1 MAITAPGL
9 KYEELEQALKR
20 LADNMAKIGINIDPG
35 KVQNQAAYAAV
46 CKEVEEKAKRALPNL
61 KSESKT
67 GHYVPRKNEL
77 KTGVRNDLKNEL
89 KTGGTS
95 EMKNETKTALIP
107 KELTQY
113 LVGKWKGRNVYT
125 ITLQQYIDN
134 EVVCADS
141 DYLWIISDKLD
152 AHRYPYVIDGGDVVF
167 AYDVQMNNFINKTR
181 MPARKKFRF
190 GEAETKTKE
199 TKEKETSSALA
210 RGNTGARRVAER
222 KSVEWYMQHT
232 LDVLNAGMKYGEQRL
247 AQLSGRKFG

>member
-1 MAITAPGL
+1 MAITVPGL
-9 KYEELEQALKR
+9 NYEELEQALKR
-20 LADNMAKIGINIDPG
+20 LADNMAKIGISIDPG

-46 CKEVEEKAKRALPNL
+46 CEEVKEKAKAALPNL
-61 KSESKT
+61 KNS

-77 KTGVRNDLKNEL
+77 KTGHE
-89 KTGGTS
+89 TS
-95 EMKNETKTALIP
+95 RKNETKTLSIP
-107 KELTQY
+107 KELTEY

-134 EVVCADS
+134 EIVCADS

-181 MPARKKFRF
+181 MPARKKFGF
-190 GEAETKTKE
+190 GSSFAGTKKTE
-199 TKEKETSSALA
+199 RPSALA
-210 RGNTGARRVAER
+210 RGITER

-232 LDVLNAGMKYGEQRL
+232 LDVLNAGRKYSEQRL
-247 AQLSGRKFG
+247 AQLSGRKLG

>member
-1 MAITAPGL
+1 MAITVPEPN
-9 KYEELEQALKR
+9 YEELEQALKR
-20 LADNMAKIGINIDPG
+20 LADNMAKIGISINPG

-46 CKEVEEKAKRALPNL
+46 CEEVKEKAKAALL
-61 KSESKT
+61 DSKNS

-77 KTGVRNDLKNEL
+77 KTG
-89 KTGGTS
+89 GIS
-95 EMKNETKTALIP
+95 EMKNETKTEAIP
-107 KELTQY
+107 QELLQY

-167 AYDVQMNNFINKTR
+167 AYDVQMNNFVNKTR
-181 MPARKKFRF
+181 MPARKKFGF
-190 GEAETKTKE
+190 G
-199 TKEKETSSALA
+199 SSKAGPEVKA
-210 RGNTGARRVAER
+210 KQESNAQTRGNPGARQVTER

-232 LDVLNAGMKYGEQRL
+232 LEMLNAGMKYGEQRL
-247 AQLSGRKFG
+247 AQLSGRKLG

>member
-1 MAITAPGL
+1 MAITVPGL
-9 KYEELEQALKR
+9 NYEELEQALKR

-46 CKEVEEKAKRALPNL
+46 CEEVKEKAKRALPNL
-61 KSESKT
+61 K
-67 GHYVPRKNEL
+67 
-77 KTGVRNDLKNEL
+77 NEL

-95 EMKNETKTALIP
+95 GMKNDLKIP

-134 EVVCADS
+134 EFACADS
-141 DYLWIISDKLD
+141 DYFWIISDKLD

-167 AYDVQMNNFINKTR
+167 AYNVQMNTFVNKTR
-181 MPARKKFRF
+181 IPARKKFGF
-190 GEAETKTKE
+190 DSAKIKVEEE
-199 TKEKETSSALA
+199 SSALA
-210 RGNTGARRVAER
+210 RGNTGVRQVTER

-232 LDVLNAGMKYGEQRL
+232 LEVLSAGRKYGEQRL
-247 AQLSGRKFG
+247 AQLSGRKLG

>member
-1 MAITAPGL
+1 MAITVPEPN
-9 KYEELEQALKR
+9 YEELEQALKR
-20 LADNMAKIGINIDPG
+20 LADNMAKIGIKIDPG
-35 KVQNQAAYAAV
+35 KVQNQAAYVAV
-46 CKEVEEKAKRALPNL
+46 CEEVKEKAKAALL
-61 KSESKT
+61 DSKD
-67 GHYVPRKNEL
+67 EL
-77 KTGVRNDLKNEL
+77 KI
-89 KTGGTS
+89 GGTS
-95 EMKNETKTALIP
+95 EVKNETKIP
-107 KELTQY
+107 EELLSY

-134 EVVCADS
+134 EVVCVDS

-181 MPARKKFRF
+181 MPARKKFGF
-190 GEAETKTKE
+190 GSAKTKE
-199 TKEKETSSALA
+199 TKEKEELGALA

-247 AQLSGRKFG
+247 VQLSGRKLG